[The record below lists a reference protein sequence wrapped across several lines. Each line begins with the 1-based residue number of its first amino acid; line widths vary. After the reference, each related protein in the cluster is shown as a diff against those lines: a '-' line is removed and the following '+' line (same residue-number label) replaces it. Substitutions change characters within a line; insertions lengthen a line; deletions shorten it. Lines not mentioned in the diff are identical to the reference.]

1 MTRAISNA
9 MNRMECDVTVIGA
22 GVAGVA
28 AAVQLKRAGIDV
40 ICLEAA
46 SRIGGRVFTMHDSLA
61 GLPIEL
67 GAEFVHGRSPE
78 IWELISGRNM
88 RVFEHNTRALY
99 FENGRQVHD
108 REIGELADRLL
119 GRMAK
124 SHRKR
129 DESFEQYLRRSRDS
143 AEAKKWARVYVEGF
157 NAACSEVVSVG
168 ALVHE
173 GAAADAIDGDRTFRI
188 LDGYDSV
195 PRALLDEISGGGSTV
210 RLNSVVKKVRWRPG
224 RVSVEFVS
232 ALTGEMTV
240 ARCRRLVIT
249 ASLGVLQA
257 GAITFDPEPTRALR
271 AARSLRFGKVYRVTV
286 RFREAFWEES
296 EKFQRLGFLTSL
308 EKRFPTWWTT
318 HPMMTPVLTAWMAGS
333 AADGFHP
340 RDEVAAVREALASL
354 GRILGRS
361 IPTPEAS
368 YFHDW
373 QSDPFFR
380 GAYSY
385 VPVGAEGAREALARP
400 ESETLYFTGE
410 AADVHGHGSTVHG
423 ALAAGRRTARLVAE
437 SLLH

>member
-1 MTRAISNA
+1 MPRAAANA
-9 MNRMECDVTVIGA
+9 MNRIECDVVVIGA
-22 GVAGVA
+22 GVAGLA
-28 AAVQLKRAGIDV
+28 AAVSLKRSGIDV

-46 SRIGGRVFTMHDSLA
+46 ARIGGRVFTMHDPLA

-67 GAEFVHGRSPE
+67 GAEFVHGRPPE
-78 IWELISGRNM
+78 IWELIAGRNL

-143 AEAKKWARVYVEGF
+143 TEAQKWARVYVEGF
-157 NAACSEVVSVG
+157 NAARSEVVSVG

-173 GAAADAIDGDRTFRI
+173 GEAADRIDGDRTFRI

-195 PRALLDEISGGGSTV
+195 PQALLGEIPGGGSTV

-232 ALTGEMTV
+232 ALTGETTV

-249 ASLGVLQA
+249 VSLGVLQA
-257 GAITFDPEPTRALR
+257 DGIAFDPEPTHVLR
-271 AARSLRFGKVYRVTV
+271 AARSLRFGKVYRVTL

-296 EKFQRLGFLTSL
+296 EKFRRLGFLTSL
-308 EKRFPTWWTT
+308 EKRFRTWWTM
-318 HPMMTPVLTAWMAGS
+318 HPIMTPMLTAWMAGS

-340 RDEVAAVREALASL
+340 RDDGMVAREALASL
-354 GRILGRS
+354 GRILGRR
-361 IPTPEAS
+361 IPTPEAY

-373 QSDPFFR
+373 QSDPFVR

-423 ALAAGRRTARLVAE
+423 AIAAGRRTAKLVAE
-437 SLLH
+437 SLGG